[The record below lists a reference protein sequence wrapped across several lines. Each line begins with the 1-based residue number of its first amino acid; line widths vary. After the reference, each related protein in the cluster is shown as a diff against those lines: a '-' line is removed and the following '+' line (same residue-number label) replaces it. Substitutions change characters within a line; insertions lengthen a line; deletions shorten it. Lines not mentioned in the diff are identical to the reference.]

1 MVISVPA
8 SRRSWVPLWAG
19 AVTAS
24 SFGPYVIGGLRT
36 EQMAVYASTVFVL
49 TLGSWM
55 LLGYPVAGVGFLLL
69 WTLLASVA
77 AINAVGAG
85 PASKFQPGDL
95 LAGLDN
101 LAAVAVL
108 LLVVPLWA
116 ARAGT
121 RPVLRAVAGVAVA
134 GLLLNTAIVVVSWRL
149 ASVTWLPSLSTFWA
163 SGTEETVAVRALG
176 NGRYT
181 GIFNQP
187 VEAGLAYSLGI
198 MLLLYLAQTSTSGRR
213 LGPWLVAGL
222 IGMAAAGLL
231 SGSKI
236 FILGGVPVLAVLIL
250 RDRRRRNAAVVLAV
264 LGILLAGMAWLAGLR
279 VVSPDAYLVRLLSA
293 GTDPL
298 TTLTSGR
305 FGDGGVSGVTDSVL
319 ELTPALGYGAG
330 GLLVP
335 YDSAWVEALVIAGAV
350 GVLLL
355 GLFYVALALR
365 WASLRRTAA
374 GPETTLGGG
383 AIALTVLASVGT
395 PALTLNRVG
404 TLMVI
409 VLVLTLLRPSDGK
422 GTPGCAGASAFDQT
436 TAPHRAVASTDDS
449 SAHRASSPPVTAAR
463 AQQTPVARSRQPQP
477 TSAMSG
483 GNGSGPLTPS

>member
-1 MVISVPA
+1 MAISVPA

-19 AVTAS
+19 AVAAS

-36 EQMAVYASTVFVL
+36 EQMAVYASAVFVL

-55 LLGYPVAGVGFLLL
+55 LLGYPVTGVGFLLL

-77 AINAVGAG
+77 AINAVGPG
-85 PASKFQPGDL
+85 PASSFQPGDL

-121 RPVLRAVAGVAVA
+121 RPVLRTVAGVAVA
-134 GLLLNTAIVVVSWRL
+134 GLLCNTAIIVVSWRL
-149 ASVTWLPSLSTFWA
+149 ASVTWLPSLPAFWA
-163 SGTEETVAVRALG
+163 SGTEEAVAVRALA

-213 LGPWLVAGL
+213 LGPWLIAGL

-250 RDRRRRNAAVVLAV
+250 RDRRRRNAAVLLAV

-279 VVSPDAYLVRLLSA
+279 VVSRDAYLVRLLRA

-305 FGDGGVSGVTDSVL
+305 FGDGGVSGVTDSVV
-319 ELTPALGYGAG
+319 EFTPVFGYGAG
-330 GLLVP
+330 GLRVP

-355 GLFYVALALR
+355 GLLYVALALR

-374 GPETTLGGG
+374 GPETALGGG
-383 AIALTVLASVGT
+383 AIALTVVASVGT

-404 TLMVI
+404 TLMVV
-409 VLVLTLLRPSDGK
+409 VLALTLLRPSDGK
-422 GTPGCAGASAFDQT
+422 GTPGCAGVSAFGQT
-436 TAPHRAVASTDDS
+436 TSPHRAVARTDDS
-449 SAHRASSPPVTAAR
+449 SARRASSPPITASR
-463 AQQTPVARSRQPQP
+463 AQKKLVARSRQSQP
-477 TSAMSG
+477 TIRCREATG
-483 GNGSGPLTPS
+483 AVP